1 MVIGTSANAHDFS
14 VEHSELTH
22 VISIDRSEEISQQ
35 SVLQNQFF
43 DAPTSDFRIVTSSK
57 DGPSISDENLDH
69 TVGIHYRSIDLLN
82 VQRPQFVKAA
92 RSGFKTLRLKKTL
105 FPFHTFW

>member
-1 MVIGTSANAHDFS
+1 MVIGTSVNAHNIS

-22 VISIDRSEEISQQ
+22 VISIDNSDEISQQ

-43 DAPTSDFRIVTSSK
+43 DAPTSDFRIVTNSN

-69 TVGIHYRSIDLLN
+69 TVGLFYRSIDLFNIQHL
-82 VQRPQFVKAA
+82 QFVRAA